1 MKLVYPFCILALV
14 LISACSTTKSYPSK
28 FYGYT
33 PREQELI
40 RNRQIAVGFDEDQ
53 VRMAW
58 GTPNKIQDNSGIYTW
73 SYTETKTSGSVIG
86 RIGDAVARGG
96 DPGAA
101 ASRTTFYDKLIK
113 KVTFDRKT
121 NRVISFNTY

>member
-1 MKLVYPFCILALV
+1 MKAIFPFCILALV
-14 LISACSTTKSYPSK
+14 LISACSTTKSYPPK

-40 RNRQIAVGFDEDQ
+40 RNHQIAVDFDEDQ

-58 GTPNKIQDNSGIYTW
+58 GNPNKIQDNSGIYSW
-73 SYTETKTSGSVIG
+73 SYTKTKASGSVIG
-86 RIGDAVARGG
+86 RVSDTVARGG
-96 DPGAA
+96 DPVTA
-101 ASRTTFYDKLIK
+101 ASRTTFYEKLIK

-121 NRVISFNTY
+121 NRVISFRTY